1 MLNRLVFLCGTQAG
15 FAMIGPMNIEDYCV
29 EAFNSR
35 GVSFE
40 LGEPYSEDG
49 SRVVTPFELVAESGT
64 HSGEFTGPR
73 DATVQDIAYCV
84 FQDAQM
90 YYSDPDE
97 SFNMCETP
105 QQWEELK
112 EEAEFVLT
120 VLGEDKEAVFESSTR

>member
-1 MLNRLVFLCGTQAG
+1 MLE
-15 FAMIGPMNIEDYCV
+15 AMDISDFCV
-29 EAFNSR
+29 EVLESR

-49 SRVVTPFELVAESGT
+49 SRVVTPFELVTEWGT
-64 HSGEFTGPR
+64 HSGEFTGPK

-112 EEAEFVLT
+112 EEAEFVLA
-120 VLGEDKEAVFESSTR
+120 VLGEDKEEVFDKFYEVADQ

>member
-1 MLNRLVFLCGTQAG
+1 
-15 FAMIGPMNIEDYCV
+15 MIGPMNIEDYCV
-29 EAFNSR
+29 EVLESR

-64 HSGEFTGPR
+64 HSGEFTGPK

-120 VLGEDKEAVFESSTR
+120 VLGEDKEEVFEKFYEVADQ

>member
-1 MLNRLVFLCGTQAG
+1 MLE
-15 FAMIGPMNIEDYCV
+15 AMDIEDFCV
-29 EAFNSR
+29 EVLESR
-35 GVSFE
+35 GVSFV
-40 LGEPYSEDG
+40 LGDPYSIG
-49 SRVVTPFELVAESGT
+49 GGGRIATPFEMNSEPAS
-64 HSGEFTGPR
+64 HSGEFTGPNA
-73 DATVQDIAYCV
+73 ATVQDIAYCV

-120 VLGEDKEAVFESSTR
+120 VLGEDKEEVFEKFYEVADQ

>member
-1 MLNRLVFLCGTQAG
+1 
-15 FAMIGPMNIEDYCV
+15 MIGAMSIGDFCV
-29 EAFNSR
+29 EVFESR

-40 LGEPYSEDG
+40 LGEPHSEDG

-64 HSGEFTGPR
+64 HSGEFTGPNA
-73 DATVQDIAYCV
+73 ATVQDIAWCV

-90 YYSDPDE
+90 YDSDPDE
-97 SFNMCETP
+97 SFNMCANP

-120 VLGEDKEAVFESSTR
+120 VLGGDKEAVFDKFYEVEDQ

>member
-1 MLNRLVFLCGTQAG
+1 MLE
-15 FAMIGPMNIEDYCV
+15 AMDIEDFCV
-29 EAFNSR
+29 EVLESR

-40 LGEPYSEDG
+40 LGDPYSEDG

-64 HSGEFTGPR
+64 HSGEFTGPNA
-73 DATVQDIAYCV
+73 ATVQDIAYCV

-120 VLGEDKEAVFESSTR
+120 VLGEDKEEVFDKFYEVADQ